1 VSSTDRVG
9 AGARSGNL
17 PAPLVTAV
25 HGLAGRGH
33 LLLAL
38 DFDGVLAP
46 IVDDPAA
53 ARPLP
58 GSARAL
64 AALAEHPVVHL
75 ALVSGRHL
83 DDLRRV
89 ATPPPGALLVGS
101 HGAEFARPG
110 AEPGAGTEGPG
121 AGALLPDGAERDLL
135 VRLTGALEELSAR
148 CPGTRVEYKPAGVVL
163 HTRGAAR
170 PVAARATEEAL
181 SGPATWSGVHL
192 TTGKEVVEL
201 SVLDV
206 TKGGALIR
214 LRDELGLP
222 AAGGGVAYIGDDVT
236 DERAFAVL
244 DDDLGDLTVKV
255 GAGTTAA
262 RHRIPDPPA
271 VTRLLEMFLDLLPR

>member
-1 VSSTDRVG
+1 MGWPVADICCSPWTLTGSSPRSSTIRPRRG
-9 AGARSGNL
+9 PCRGR
-17 PAPLVTAV
+17 PAPSPRSRNIRSCTWRWSPGGTWTTFVGWPPHRRGPCSSVATA
-25 HGLAGRGH
+25 
-33 LLLAL
+33 
-38 DFDGVLAP
+38 P
-46 IVDDPAA
+46 NSP
-53 ARPLP
+53 
-58 GSARAL
+58 
-64 AALAEHPVVHL
+64 
-75 ALVSGRHL
+75 ALVRSRVPVRRGR
-83 DDLRRV
+83 V
-89 ATPPPGALLVGS
+89 P
-101 HGAEFARPG
+101 
-110 AEPGAGTEGPG
+110 
-121 AGALLPDGAERDLL
+121 
-135 VRLTGALEELSAR
+135 VRCCRTGR
-148 CPGTRVEYKPAGVVL
+148 T
-163 HTRGAAR
+163 
-170 PVAARATEEAL
+170 L

-244 DDDLGDLTVKV
+244 DDGLGDLTVKV